1 MSQTTIPQSDP
12 HASYLHHHAAIL
24 DAIIRTLDSGHLI
37 LGPQTAHFEEE
48 FSAFLGVGETIG
60 VGNGT
65 DALNIALRACGIRP
79 GDAVITVS
87 QTAVAT
93 IAGIQLANAVPVLAD
108 IDPQSFT
115 MSSENLNTAIRDY
128 LDSPESEQNPL
139 KAVVVVH
146 LYGHPAD
153 LPGISEICD
162 RHHLVLIEDCAQAH
176 GATYNTRPVGTWGR
190 AAAFSF
196 YPTKNLGALG
206 DGGAVVTVDP
216 EVAAKAR
223 LLREYGWKDR
233 YTSEIPG
240 LNSRLDELQ
249 AAILRVRL
257 PHLSTENA
265 TRRAIAN
272 DYNEHLRGLP
282 ITLPHVDHAV
292 SHVFHQ
298 FVIRA
303 PNRDGLRFHLKE
315 MGINALVHYPFAVH
329 QQPAYRGQLFQP
341 KTGLPETER
350 ATREILSLPMYPQLT
365 EEQVRRIAVG
375 IRSFYT

>member
-1 MSQTTIPQSDP
+1 
-12 HASYLHHHAAIL
+12 
-24 DAIIRTLDSGHLI
+24 
-37 LGPQTAHFEEE
+37 
-48 FSAFLGVGETIG
+48 
-60 VGNGT
+60 
-65 DALNIALRACGIRP
+65 
-79 GDAVITVS
+79 VITVS

-115 MSSENLNTAIRDY
+115 MSAENLNTAIRDY

-153 LPGISEICD
+153 LPGISQICD
-162 RHHLVLIEDCAQAH
+162 RHHLVLIEHRAQAH

-216 EVAAKAR
+216 EVAAKVR

-257 PHLSTENA
+257 PHLSTEKMQRS
-265 TRRAIAN
+265 TQAIAN

-298 FVIRA
+298 FVIVLPTGMGCGFTSRNGDQRTCALPVRCA
-303 PNRDGLRFHLKE
+303 PTTRVSGPVVSTQTR
-315 MGINALVHYPFAVH
+315 
-329 QQPAYRGQLFQP
+329 
-341 KTGLPETER
+341 LPETER
-350 ATREILSLPMYPQLT
+350 ATREQYVTERVRAKSHYQLLPKTPKP
-365 EEQVRRIAVG
+365 R
-375 IRSFYT
+375 